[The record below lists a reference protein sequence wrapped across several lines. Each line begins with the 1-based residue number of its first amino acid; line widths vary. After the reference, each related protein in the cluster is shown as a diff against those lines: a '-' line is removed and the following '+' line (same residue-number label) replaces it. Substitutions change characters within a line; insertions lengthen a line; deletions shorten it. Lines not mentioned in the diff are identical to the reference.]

1 MERSMPFDFRA
12 TNHTSRWNPAHA
24 GIAKR
29 QFELRLNVLS
39 YDLFTFFII
48 LHGQLLSMKTIT
60 DLLLL
65 GDPRLYE
72 VCRPVL
78 KTELPLVAVWIAD
91 LDNVMK
97 EIRAKYGFGR
107 AIAAPQLGI
116 MKRLIYMNID
126 KPAVFINPELSGLSD
141 EMFELW
147 DDCMSFP
154 HLLVKVKRHQALTIK
169 YLDEKWEPQE
179 WKMENALAELLQHE
193 YDHLNGIL
201 CTMRAIDEKSFRWRA

>member
-1 MERSMPFDFRA
+1 
-12 TNHTSRWNPAHA
+12 
-24 GIAKR
+24 
-29 QFELRLNVLS
+29 
-39 YDLFTFFII
+39 
-48 LHGQLLSMKTIT
+48 MKNLD

-72 VCRPVL
+72 TCGPVL
-78 KTELPLVAVWIAD
+78 KEELHLVEGWIVD

-97 EIRAKYGFGR
+97 AIRAKYNFGR

-126 KPAVFINPELSGLSD
+126 KPVVFINPELAGLSD

-154 HLLVKVKRHQALTIK
+154 NLLVRVSRHRSLTIK
-169 YLDEKWEPQE
+169 YLDENWQPQQ
-179 WKMENALAELLQHE
+179 WQMEDSLSELLQHE
-193 YDHLNGIL
+193 YDHLEGIL
-201 CTMRAIDEKSFRWRA
+201 CTMRAVDEKAFKWRR